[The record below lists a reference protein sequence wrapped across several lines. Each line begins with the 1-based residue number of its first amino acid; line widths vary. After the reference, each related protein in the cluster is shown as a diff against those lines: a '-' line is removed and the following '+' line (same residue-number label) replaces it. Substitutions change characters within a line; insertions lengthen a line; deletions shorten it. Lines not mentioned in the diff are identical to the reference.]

1 MSDSPA
7 SSRIPRRRNLAQ
19 DVADHIRDGILT
31 GRLRPGTRIDQDAIA
46 EDLGV
51 SRLPVREALI
61 ALDQEGLVRTIPR
74 RGTYVQRLER
84 DDIADHYQLY
94 GTVSGL
100 AAARA
105 VSRIDAS
112 TLAALEAVHDAMG
125 RAAEPSEQEQLNFEF
140 HRIINAA
147 ADSRRV
153 SGVLRLLA
161 RSLPLH
167 FYEFVPEWPLQ
178 AQHQHAEIIEAFR
191 GGDAIAAQ
199 RSMEQHLNASARNAI
214 EALELMDFFDS
225 QDLPADEVEPP
236 AR

>member
-1 MSDSPA
+1 MSVSPA
-7 SSRIPRRRNLAQ
+7 SSRTPRRRNLAE
-19 DVADHIRDGILT
+19 DVSDHIRDGILT

-46 EDLGV
+46 QELGV

-61 ALDQEGLVRTIPR
+61 ALDQEGLVRTIAR
-74 RGTYVQRLER
+74 RGAYVQRLER

-105 VSRIDAS
+105 VSRMNGA
-112 TLAALEAVHDAMG
+112 TLAALEAVHEAMG
-125 RAAEPSEQEQLNFEF
+125 RATEPLEQEQLNFEF

-147 ADSRRV
+147 ADSRRI

-167 FYEFVPEWPLQ
+167 FYEFVPEWPHQ

-191 GGDAIAAQ
+191 SGDALAAQ
-199 RSMEQHLNASARNAI
+199 RSMEAHLNASARIAI
-214 EALELMDFFDS
+214 EALELMDFFDN
-225 QDLPADEVEPP
+225 QDLPVDEVK
-236 AR
+236 